1 MLTPYSIASEIM
13 RSVGIAL
20 ICLGMVG
27 ALAHDD
33 SRDSPTLPKSITPQQ
48 VQMDLQRLEQ
58 LTDEQLDQLEEYF
71 SINQA
76 SSPGFGYI
84 GDEDITAGLA
94 DEELGNTISASSSD
108 IGVDSTETIAPG
120 DIDPAKTAPDRADS
134 IDNLGLP
141 FPWKKKKKDD
151 DDCDDDDDGDEGD
164 NSGNDAE
171 GSRNKV
177 IIVTFGRDENAT
189 LARIQQFQSHT
200 AKSSLSQ
207 EGSPTK
213 KAFHFK
219 EGTVIP
225 LTAEDGLQL
234 EALIN
239 LHQGNTSAETSS
251 FDQYSNGAKPRLG
264 GIRNGFGIRKL
275 SPQYSNAANKQS
287 VSVSAVGATVLVM
300 YSVLFV

>member
-1 MLTPYSIASEIM
+1 M
-13 RSVGIAL
+13 RNLGIAL

-33 SRDSPTLPKSITPQQ
+33 SRDNPTLPKSITSQQ

-58 LTDEQLDQLEEYF
+58 LTDEQLDQLMEYF
-71 SINQA
+71 SISPA
-76 SSPGFGYI
+76 SSPGFGYV
-84 GDEDITAGLA
+84 GGEDITASL
-94 DEELGNTISASSSD
+94 DNEQLQSTVSASSSD
-108 IGVDSTETIAPG
+108 IGVDNPEAIAP
-120 DIDPAKTAPDRADS
+120 DDNDPAKRATNIEDS
-134 IDNLGLP
+134 IDNLGFP

-151 DDCDDDDDGDEGD
+151 DDCDDDDEGDEGD
-164 NSGNDAE
+164 TSSPDAE

-177 IIVTFGRDENAT
+177 IIVTFGQDDNAT
-189 LARIQQFQSHT
+189 LERIQQFQSQN
-200 AKSSLSQ
+200 AENSPDQ
-207 EGSPTK
+207 EGSPNK
-213 KAFHFK
+213 KVFHFK

-225 LTAEDGLQL
+225 LTPEDGLQL

-239 LHQGNTSAETSS
+239 LHHGNASANPPS
-251 FDQYSNGAKPRLG
+251 FDQYSNGAKPRRG

-275 SPQYSNAANKQS
+275 GPQYSNAGNKQR